1 MTQFQALDVQEL
13 IHLSVPR
20 VWELL
25 TDWAAAPE
33 WMPGVDWMEAEQ
45 LTGPGTVLDY
55 RCGPHERQLLITDVR
70 EEDSI
75 TLSSGGGDI
84 TVLYT
89 YLLTEESEQACV
101 RLTISVQAAEGLRDE
116 VGGLL
121 SAIADS
127 EASTLKT
134 LRAYAE
140 AAP

>member
-13 IHLSVPR
+13 IRLSVPR

-33 WMPGVDWMEAEQ
+33 WMPGIDSMEAEQ
-45 LTGPGTVLDY
+45 LTGPGVVLDY
-55 RCGPHERQLLITDVR
+55 RCGAHERQLLIEDMR
-70 EEDSI
+70 EEETI
-75 TLSSGGGDI
+75 TLSSGGGDV

-89 YLLTEESEQACV
+89 YSLTEESEQTRV
-101 RLTISVQAAEGLRDE
+101 RLAVSVEAAEGLRDE
-116 VGGLL
+116 VGSLL

-127 EASTLKT
+127 EANTLKS
-134 LRAYAE
+134 LRSYAE